1 MAEATWV
8 TPQVALSEAITAAKL
23 GQMAL
28 ARRILNEIVAK
39 EPKNERAWLWIAG
52 LAEDRTTA
60 YAALNGSSTST
71 PGTSKQ
77 STHWPCRDFR
87 RARRKP
93 TEAAAESISGGQS
106 APPEVAAP
114 AAVSEPSTPTG
125 NTGPAPVHDGGGLSV
140 EKVPDL
146 QGDCGCWG
154 FGGLRGQQRGERR
167 AAARCRQKVR
177 TEAEAGRHVDTASIW
192 LFST

>member
-60 YAALNGSSTST
+60 YG
-71 PGTSKQ
+71 
-77 STHWPCRDFR
+77 H
-87 RARRKP
+87 
-93 TEAAAESISGGQS
+93 
-106 APPEVAAP
+106 
-114 AAVSEPSTPTG
+114 
-125 NTGPAPVHDGGGLSV
+125 
-140 EKVPDL
+140 
-146 QGDCGCWG
+146 
-154 FGGLRGQQRGERR
+154 
-167 AAARCRQKVR
+167 
-177 TEAEAGRHVDTASIW
+177 
-192 LFST
+192 